1 MTMTGAPVPACSAVL
16 VLIVFLQ
23 AGSLQPIA
31 AQSRRIDLTAALD
44 AYLRG
49 QTEGALAPVQRASRD
64 VARDLRQQLVLQ
76 GSIWVD
82 ALPAERSRRA
92 LAAAVFAL
100 ELERIRAEA
109 GEWAANGEKDCA
121 GRCVLEWA
129 CTLLASRGAP
139 DEAERIWMLA
149 SIALAGGVRDWTFL
163 QVPFSPR
170 PDAKLDQGHIHHALV
185 RFPGESRF
193 RLVRAF
199 AFGSRNLITSERSAP
214 GSTERPPGPI
224 VVGPAFLNLNLQRN
238 RTRATDYAR
247 QELEALFEDAAVGAE
262 ARMWVGY
269 LHWVAGDDQEA
280 LAQQRDAAA
289 AATDP
294 DVKYL
299 THFLAAQAAQA
310 LGELPA
316 AESHYRSALAARPH
330 SQSATLGLSALL
342 YARGEGREAYDLVAA
357 SRSNLPRD
365 DDPWRMI
372 LYGDF
377 LKLPALVG
385 ELRRK
390 VAQ

>member
-1 MTMTGAPVPACSAVL
+1 MTITGTRIPACSAVL
-16 VLIVFLQ
+16 VLIVSLQ
-23 AGSLQPIA
+23 AGSFQPIA

-44 AYLRG
+44 AYLQGRAD
-49 QTEGALAPVQRASRD
+49 EALAPVQRASRD

-76 GSIWVD
+76 GSLWVD

-109 GEWAANGEKDCA
+109 GEWAESGPKECA

-139 DEAERIWMLA
+139 DDAERIWMLA
-149 SIALAGGVRDWTFL
+149 SIALVGGVRDWTFL

-170 PDAKLDQGHIHHALV
+170 PDAKLDQGHIHHAMA

-199 AFGSRNLITSERSAP
+199 AFAARNLITSERGAP

-224 VVGPAFLNLNLQRN
+224 VVGPAFLNLNLQRS

-247 QELEALFEDAAVGAE
+247 QELEALFADASVGAE

-269 LHWVAGDDQEA
+269 LHWVAGDDGEA
-280 LAQQRDAAA
+280 LAQQREASA
-289 AATDP
+289 AATEP

-377 LKLPALVG
+377 PKLPALVG